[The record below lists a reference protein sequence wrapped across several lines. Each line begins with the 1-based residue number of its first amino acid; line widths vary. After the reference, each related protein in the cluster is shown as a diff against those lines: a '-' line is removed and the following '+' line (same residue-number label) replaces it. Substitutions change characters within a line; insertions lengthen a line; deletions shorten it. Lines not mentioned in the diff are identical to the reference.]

1 MIFCFFTKI
10 CSMKMLYKKSF
21 CLLSIIVL
29 GTFLYSCGASG
40 ACDCKE
46 NNLLGAKADS
56 TVTADCDA
64 AFEDLSREDQ
74 NEYIKEYNSCK

>member
-1 MIFCFFTKI
+1 
-10 CSMKMLYKKSF
+10 MKMLFKKSF

-29 GTFLYSCGASG
+29 GTFLYSCGAPG

-46 NNLLGAKADS
+46 NNSRVKADS
-56 TVTADCDA
+56 TVSADCGA
-64 AFEDLSREDQ
+64 AFEEMSRDDQ

>member
-1 MIFCFFTKI
+1 
-10 CSMKMLYKKSF
+10 MKMLYKKSF

-29 GTFLYSCGASG
+29 VTFLYSCGAPS

-56 TVTADCDA
+56 TVSADCDA
-64 AFEDLSREDQ
+64 AFEDMSRDDQ
-74 NEYIKEYNSCK
+74 NEFKKEYKACK

>member
-1 MIFCFFTKI
+1 
-10 CSMKMLYKKSF
+10 MKMLYKKSF

-29 GTFLYSCGASG
+29 GTFLYSCGAPN

-64 AFEDLSREDQ
+64 EFEELSREDN
-74 NEYIKEYNSCK
+74 NEYMKEYKDCK